1 MVNLPLQRW
10 QRRTASH
17 SFDVS
22 PRTVDEANKDSGVNR
37 FMAVG
42 FCSASDGAWL
52 ESAGWFTRNTP

>member
-22 PRTVDEANKDSGVNR
+22 PRTVEAANKESGVNR
-37 FMAVG
+37 FMEVG
-42 FCSASDGAWL
+42 FRSAADGAGL
-52 ESAGWFTRNTP
+52 ESAGSFTTNTF